1 MPQHHPI
8 ATWSPE
14 RDLWE
19 GEEDIFGH
27 LVVFS
32 ETLPKRGMTV
42 GGRLYELPMSAPL
55 TTGQGFSSSPH
66 LPTPKAHD
74 GEFGMPRTSGR
85 PIEKSTHLQTIV
97 AHHFPTPVAQP
108 SGNTPEE
115 HLRKKPGRSTV
126 TDLAIVVENG
136 LLETGG
142 KVLPTPVVTDAAGA
156 RNATANRSNPNS
168 KHHAGVTLT
177 DAVTVLPT
185 PNASDASGGGQHPSK
200 RVGHSRQLIDYV
212 LSIGDSTD
220 PLFDIGSD

>member
-27 LVVFS
+27 SVVFS

-42 GGRLYELPMSAPL
+42 GGRLFELPMSAPRI
-55 TTGQGFSSSPH
+55 TGQGCSSSPH

-97 AHHFPTPVAQP
+97 AHHFP
-108 SGNTPEE
+108 
-115 HLRKKPGRSTV
+115 KPMS
-126 TDLAIVVENG
+126 
-136 LLETGG
+136 
-142 KVLPTPVVTDAAGA
+142 
-156 RNATANRSNPNS
+156 
-168 KHHAGVTLT
+168 
-177 DAVTVLPT
+177 
-185 PNASDASGGGQHPSK
+185 SDASGGGQHPSK
-200 RVGHSRQLIDYV
+200 RVGRTQQLVDTV
-212 LSIGDSTD
+212 LGLSGVPTP
-220 PLFDIGSD
+220 PLFDVGSD

>member
-27 LVVFS
+27 SVVFS

-42 GGRLYELPMSAPL
+42 GGRLYELPMSVPR
-55 TTGQGFSSSPH
+55 TTDRGCSSSPH
-66 LPTPKAHD
+66 LP
-74 GEFGMPRTSGR
+74 
-85 PIEKSTHLQTIV
+85 
-97 AHHFPTPVAQP
+97 
-108 SGNTPEE
+108 TPEE
-115 HLRKKPGRSTV
+115 HLRKKPGRTRV

-136 LLETGG
+136 LMASGG
-142 KVLPTPVVTDAAGA
+142 A
-156 RNATANRSNPNS
+156 
-168 KHHAGVTLT
+168 
-177 DAVTVLPT
+177 VLPT

-220 PLFDIGSD
+220 PLFDVGSD